1 MVEFSASGTPLTRN
15 DVDEV
20 LDLIGAEESAL
31 WAVLAVE
38 TSGSGFL
45 PDRRSKILFERHY
58 FHRLTEGR
66 FDDEY
71 PEISAK
77 SAGGYGAAGAHQY
90 DRLNIA
96 LKLDEAAALQSASW
110 GLGQIMGSHFA
121 KLGYA
126 TPVEMVETFARSE
139 GEQLTAIAKFLI
151 AEGLVDVIREKNWA
165 HFARVY
171 NGPNYAINR
180 YDEKLASYY
189 ERYKTG
195 SLPDLT
201 LRAAQL
207 MLVYDGFK
215 IAVDGAFG
223 PATSDA
229 LSDYQR
235 KNNLPVTG
243 KLDDKTSKAL
253 FA

>member
-1 MVEFSASGTPLTRN
+1 MVEFSAAGTPLTRR

-20 LDLIGAEESAL
+20 LDLIGAEEAAL

-58 FHRLTEGR
+58 FHRLTNGR
-66 FDDEY
+66 FDADH

-77 SAGGYGAAGAHQY
+77 SAGGYGSASAHQY
-90 DRLNIA
+90 DRLRIA
-96 LKLDEAAALQSASW
+96 LQLDEAAALQSASW

-126 TPVEMVETFARSE
+126 TPVEMVETCARSE

-165 HFARVY
+165 HFARV
-171 NGPNYAINR
+171 
-180 YDEKLASYY
+180 
-189 ERYKTG
+189 
-195 SLPDLT
+195 
-201 LRAAQL
+201 
-207 MLVYDGFK
+207 
-215 IAVDGAFG
+215 
-223 PATSDA
+223 
-229 LSDYQR
+229 
-235 KNNLPVTG
+235 
-243 KLDDKTSKAL
+243 
-253 FA
+253 